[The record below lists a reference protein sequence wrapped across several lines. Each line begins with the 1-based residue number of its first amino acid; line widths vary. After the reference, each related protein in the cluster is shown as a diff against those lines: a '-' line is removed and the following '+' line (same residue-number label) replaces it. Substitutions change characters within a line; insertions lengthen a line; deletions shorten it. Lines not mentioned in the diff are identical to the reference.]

1 MDISREEHRIF
12 IDKQGQLLAEITFPF
27 VDEQLVDIDHTFV
40 DVSLRGQGIAGVLMR
55 EAVTAIRAQGWKCVT
70 TCPYAYSWM
79 KKHIKEQDIWTM
91 EETL

>member
-40 DVSLRGQGIAGVLMR
+40 DVSLRGQGIAGVLM
-55 EAVTAIRAQGWKCVT
+55 
-70 TCPYAYSWM
+70 
-79 KKHIKEQDIWTM
+79 HIAG
-91 EETL
+91 